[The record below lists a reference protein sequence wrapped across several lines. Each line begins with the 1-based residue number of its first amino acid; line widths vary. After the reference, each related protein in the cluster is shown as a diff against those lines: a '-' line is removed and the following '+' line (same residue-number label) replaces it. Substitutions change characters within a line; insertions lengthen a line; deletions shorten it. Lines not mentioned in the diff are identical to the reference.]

1 MYYHN
6 PPRRGPD
13 VRRVRGRAT
22 RSRLLSAATREFGL
36 RGYDATSTRTIAS
49 VARANQASIRYH
61 FGGKDELYLAVA
73 NSVAEKHGNVLL
85 PMIMRS
91 RRAFPNRAT
100 ARNDLAEIMA
110 AFTRQLLDVSDAGAG
125 GMFVARELMTPGVG
139 FPILYHG
146 YIRELHEH
154 VTTLLARATARLPRA
169 FDAIIDAHSLIG
181 AALGF
186 ASMRRV
192 LRQRS
197 YRPTFTKERVEL
209 VAGRIAALTGYMSEQ
224 RAMSPTAI
232 APPRVGTAY
241 TPA

>member
-1 MYYHN
+1 
-6 PPRRGPD
+6 
-13 VRRVRGRAT
+13 
-22 RSRLLSAATREFGL
+22 
-36 RGYDATSTRTIAS
+36 
-49 VARANQASIRYH
+49 
-61 FGGKDELYLAVA
+61 
-73 NSVAEKHGNVLL
+73 
-85 PMIMRS
+85 
-91 RRAFPNRAT
+91 
-100 ARNDLAEIMA
+100 MA